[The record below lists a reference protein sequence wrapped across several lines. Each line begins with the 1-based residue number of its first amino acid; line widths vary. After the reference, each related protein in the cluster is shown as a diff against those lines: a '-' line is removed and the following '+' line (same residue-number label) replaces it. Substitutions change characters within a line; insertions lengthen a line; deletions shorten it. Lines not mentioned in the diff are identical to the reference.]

1 MKFFKKA
8 MALAMCA
15 CMSISSYTFVMAQ
28 DAQES
33 AAGVYINGK
42 QLEGVEPIVKNNR
55 AYVPVRSIFES
66 LGADVEY
73 SASAKTVTAIDGDT
87 NVTFAVGG
95 DVISITENG
104 ALNKITTDAPSF
116 ISGDTVYVPVRFAAE
131 AFNCSVGWD
140 SENSAVIIIDK
151 DKFIEDNG
159 GSFELANQI
168 KAFVNQSA
176 DQGQKLA
183 GTINFN
189 MSVSDGSQDISLSG
203 DVQLNGVANA
213 TDADLACAINLNER
227 DFEKIVDLLTEGFAD
242 EDKATVEE
250 KAAMFK
256 NMTFNFIIDGEN
268 FVFYVTSNL
277 FESLGLSA
285 DTWVKL
291 DVAEL
296 YSQMGIDNIDSLI
309 TESQDM
315 SFEDQ
320 ISLCLDMIPMDN
332 VYEANIMIETYASM
346 MSMFS
351 DSAFKAT
358 EGGYVS
364 STTTELGQGTYYT
377 MQFVVST
384 DTLDNITGFGIK
396 LIVSQNG
403 TVTTSMD
410 INSTADTV
418 TINMDMGLED
428 VFHFTADGTIT
439 SEPTDE
445 VITTKPESGNIVDL
459 MELTGMLVYSGDLG
473 LEVSPDQSIAVPEEP
488 AEEIT
493 EEAVEEPATETTT
506 NEAVEQPADETT
518 EEATEETV
526 EEPATET
533 TADTAA

>member
-66 LGADVEY
+66 LGAEVEY

-95 DVISITENG
+95 DEISITENG
-104 ALNKITTDAPSF
+104 MLNKVTTDASSF
-116 ISGDTVYVPVRFAAE
+116 KNGDTVYVPVRFAAE

-151 DKFIEDNG
+151 DKFIEENG

-168 KAFVNQSA
+168 NAFANQSA
-176 DQGQKLA
+176 DQSQKLA

-203 DVQLNGVANA
+203 DVQLNGVANT
-213 TDADLACAINLNER
+213 TDADIACAINLNER
-227 DFEKIVDLLTEGFAD
+227 DFEKLVDMFTEGLTD
-242 EDKATVEE
+242 EE
-250 KAAMFK
+250 KTSVQEQSAMFK

-268 FVFYVTSNL
+268 LILYLTSNL

-364 STTTELGQGTYYT
+364 STTTELGQGTYFT
-377 MQFVVST
+377 MQYVVST

-410 INSTADTV
+410 INATADTV

-445 VITTKPESGNIVDL
+445 AIITEPESENIVDL
-459 MELTGMLVYSGDLG
+459 MELTGMPVYSGDLG
-473 LEVSPDQSIAVPEEP
+473 LEVSPDQSISVPEEP

-493 EEAVEEPATETTT
+493 EEAVEEPAE
-506 NEAVEQPADETT
+506 ETT
-518 EEATEETV
+518 EETTEETV

-533 TADTAA
+533 KADTAA

>member
-42 QLEGVEPIVKNNR
+42 QLEGVEPVVKDNR

-87 NVTFAVGG
+87 SVTFAVGG
-95 DVISITENG
+95 DEISITENG

-131 AFNCSVGWD
+131 AFDCSVGWD

-151 DKFIEDNG
+151 DKFIADNG

-168 KAFVNQSA
+168 MAFANQSA
-176 DQGQKLA
+176 DQSQKIS

-203 DVQLNGVANA
+203 DVQLNGVASA

-227 DFEKIVDLLTEGFAD
+227 DFEKIVDLITEGLAD

-256 NMTFNFIIDGEN
+256 NMTFDFIVDGEN
-268 FVFYVTSNL
+268 FIFYLKSNL
-277 FESLGLSA
+277 FESLGLPA

-291 DVAEL
+291 DIAEI
-296 YSQMGIDNIDSLI
+296 YSQMGINNVENLI
-309 TESQDM
+309 TQSNDM

-320 ISLCLDMIPMDN
+320 MLLCLDMIPMDN

-346 MSMFS
+346 MNMFS
-351 DSAFKAT
+351 DNAFKKT
-358 EGGYVS
+358 DSGYVS
-364 STTTELGQGTYYT
+364 STTTEIAQGSYLT
-377 MQFVVST
+377 MQYVVST

-396 LIVSQNG
+396 LIASQNG
-403 TVTTSMD
+403 TVVTSMD
-410 INSTADTV
+410 INATADTA
-418 TINMDMGLED
+418 TIKMDMGLEG
-428 VFHFTADGTIT
+428 VFSFTADGTIK

-445 VITTKPESGNIVDL
+445 TIITEPESENVLDLVDL
-459 MELTGMLVYSGDLG
+459 IGMPVYSGDLG
-473 LEVSPDQSIAVPEEP
+473 LEVSPDQSIDVTEEP

-493 EEAVEEPATETTT
+493 EEAVEEPAAETTT
-506 NEAVEQPADETT
+506 DEAVEQP
-518 EEATEETV
+518 TEETV

-533 TADTAA
+533 TTDTTADTAA

>member
-42 QLEGVEPIVKNNR
+42 QLEGVEPVVKDNR

-87 NVTFAVGG
+87 SVTFAVGG
-95 DVISITENG
+95 DEISITENG

-131 AFNCSVGWD
+131 AFDCSVGWD

-151 DKFIEDNG
+151 DKFIADNG

-168 KAFVNQSA
+168 MAFANQSA
-176 DQGQKLA
+176 DQSQKIS

-203 DVQLNGVANA
+203 DVQLNGVASA

-227 DFEKIVDLLTEGFAD
+227 DFEKIVDLITEGLAD

-256 NMTFNFIIDGEN
+256 NMTFDFIVDGEN
-268 FVFYVTSNL
+268 FIFYLKSNL
-277 FESLGLSA
+277 FESLGLPA

-291 DVAEL
+291 DIAEI
-296 YSQMGIDNIDSLI
+296 YSQMGIDNVENLI
-309 TESQDM
+309 TQSNDM

-320 ISLCLDMIPMDN
+320 MLLCLDMIPMDR
-332 VYEANIMIETYASM
+332 
-346 MSMFS
+346 
-351 DSAFKAT
+351 
-358 EGGYVS
+358 
-364 STTTELGQGTYYT
+364 Q
-377 MQFVVST
+377 
-384 DTLDNITGFGIK
+384 
-396 LIVSQNG
+396 
-403 TVTTSMD
+403 
-410 INSTADTV
+410 
-418 TINMDMGLED
+418 
-428 VFHFTADGTIT
+428 
-439 SEPTDE
+439 
-445 VITTKPESGNIVDL
+445 
-459 MELTGMLVYSGDLG
+459 
-473 LEVSPDQSIAVPEEP
+473 
-488 AEEIT
+488 
-493 EEAVEEPATETTT
+493 
-506 NEAVEQPADETT
+506 
-518 EEATEETV
+518 
-526 EEPATET
+526 
-533 TADTAA
+533 